1 MFMPV
6 VADHRRAVE
15 GPCGRVLCDERALHG
30 RFRSEVLTVARRLMQ
45 HAASLGILGCM
56 RTTVDLPDELLTQA
70 RSRAAD
76 EGTTLTALLADGLRL
91 RLARR
96 VPPASARRP
105 LPTSRNRGGMQPW
118 IDPGSNASLLDAADD
133 DSAAA

>member
-1 MFMPV
+1 MVF
-6 VADHRRAVE
+6 
-15 GPCGRVLCDERALHG
+15 
-30 RFRSEVLTVARRLMQ
+30 
-45 HAASLGILGCM
+45 CM

-96 VPPASARRP
+96 VPSASDRRP
-105 LPTSRNRGGMQPW
+105 LPVSRNSGGTQPW

>member
-1 MFMPV
+1 
-6 VADHRRAVE
+6 
-15 GPCGRVLCDERALHG
+15 
-30 RFRSEVLTVARRLMQ
+30 
-45 HAASLGILGCM
+45 M
-56 RTTVDLPDELLTQA
+56 RTTIDLPDELLTQA

-91 RLARR
+91 RLERQATLIGTT
-96 VPPASARRP
+96 RP
-105 LPTSRNRGGMQPW
+105 LPLSRNDGGMQPW